1 MGDITLEPGCQF
13 EYSTKQFKELKY
25 LEKLIFEFNKKTGL
39 IGEKLGITWIGYGIQ
54 PLSTFENI
62 ESKWLTDLNE
72 YGEKELA
79 YILIGNK
86 IDLKDSKVVT
96 SKDGEE
102 LSEKINA
109 SDFVETSAKYGD
121 NVEKAFEKLVFQ
133 IFENEGIEV

>member
-1 MGDITLEPGCQF
+1 MSGEKGKFIVLKVALLGDVAGQEKYVLSRKMFFQGVVGALLVYDITRH
-13 EYSTKQFKELKY
+13 
-25 LEKLIFEFNKKTGL
+25 
-39 IGEKLGITWIGYGIQ
+39 
-54 PLSTFENI
+54 STFENI

-72 YGEKELA
+72 HGEKELA

-102 LSEKINA
+102 LGEKINA

-133 IFENEGIEV
+133 IFENEGIKV